1 MAFFTKAIRKISE
14 IKGNLKNKYDEK
26 QEQMMKESMKKLP
39 SIMEQDH
46 YLLKQIQK
54 SSGFNKSLIRDGI
67 KNIEEGIEIVKKYR
81 DNLKKEAAE
90 NFLGNMEESLCIW
103 LLLKLDEDT
112 RMIFKARD
120 RKMIILNAISEVR
133 DMEEY
138 KFNKFVLTKLHRH
151 YMELGM
157 HKESFE
163 INQLLQNLKEAS
175 SEQSPEDEEGS
186 SENIKHDFNENV
198 EKGKTV
204 KTKNDLKVQ
213 SQGEKLIAEFL
224 DDCKIGYDYDEQI
237 TLKGNEKNKRGHD
250 TSWCR
255 PDFYLTEFHIIIEYW
270 GLKGTKD
277 YDKHS
282 EEKKRLYKEANQR
295 FISITPSDLSNIEE
309 ILTKKLKLM
318 GINI

>member
-1 MAFFTKAIRKISE
+1 
-14 IKGNLKNKYDEK
+14 
-26 QEQMMKESMKKLP
+26 
-39 SIMEQDH
+39 
-46 YLLKQIQK
+46 
-54 SSGFNKSLIRDGI
+54 
-67 KNIEEGIEIVKKYR
+67 
-81 DNLKKEAAE
+81 
-90 NFLGNMEESLCIW
+90 MEESLCIW